1 MDLSGLHLLEKRITG
16 PELNN
21 PFRFSSL
28 FVKKVH
34 PVFASNI
41 QNNTQIIL
49 ISGSEISQLIH
60 ANEREKYD

>member
-1 MDLSGLHLLEKRITG
+1 MDLSGFHLLEKRITG

-28 FVKKVH
+28 FIKKVH
-34 PVFASNI
+34 PVFASKI
-41 QNNTQIIL
+41 LNNTQIIL
-49 ISGSEISQLIH
+49 IPGIEISQLTH